1 MANLNDLFTK
11 FCLNNL
17 INYVI
22 YLLVLKK
29 KILIGSL
36 LTYVVRIFFWR
47 FTKLWIFFLITTWIL
62 EVEIKNKDLYNL
74 SFILGCNEPKNN

>member
-22 YLLVLKK
+22 YLLVKK
-29 KILIGSL
+29 KKLIGSL
-36 LTYVVRIFFWR
+36 LTYVVRIFFWQ
-47 FTKLWIFFLITTWIL
+47 FTKLWGFF
-62 EVEIKNKDLYNL
+62 
-74 SFILGCNEPKNN
+74 F

>member
-22 YLLVLKK
+22 YLLVFFKK
-29 KILIGSL
+29 K
-36 LTYVVRIFFWR
+36 
-47 FTKLWIFFLITTWIL
+47 
-62 EVEIKNKDLYNL
+62 NK
-74 SFILGCNEPKNN
+74 F

>member
-22 YLLVLKK
+22 YLLVFLKK
-29 KILIGSL
+29 K
-36 LTYVVRIFFWR
+36 TNFNW
-47 FTKLWIFFLITTWIL
+47 
-62 EVEIKNKDLYNL
+62 
-74 SFILGCNEPKNN
+74 

>member
-1 MANLNDLFTK
+1 MVNLNDLFTK

-22 YLLVLKK
+22 YLLVKKK
-29 KILIGSL
+29 KISSL

-62 EVEIKNKDLYNL
+62 EVEIKNKDLHNL
-74 SFILGCNEPKNN
+74 